1 MPNDPDQTPSVATIV
16 ERAEEL
22 ATLPDIYVRIK
33 LVLDDPTSSLVDVA
47 DALCTD
53 GAMTARVL
61 RIANSAFYGRSGQMS
76 TVSGAVGLLGTQQ
89 VHDLV
94 LATAVIQTLEDSFPP
109 ALRPS
114 VFWRE
119 SLLAGSAAKLLA
131 EQCGFLDSERMFV
144 AGLLAQVGQV
154 LLFEQLPTRM
164 LAVTQSATESGQP
177 VSELQRQRFGFDYA
191 DVGAALFASWQLPA
205 GLISP
210 IRHHTSPQA
219 TDAVLLEAAIL
230 HIAVAL
236 ATAETQQR
244 SIDQVIEGLNPQAW
258 KATELSPEL
267 LQLSQRDAVGLA
279 DQLTHVFLSAA
290 A

>member
-16 ERAEEL
+16 EQAEEL

-47 DALCTD
+47 DALSTD
-53 GAMTARVL
+53 SAMTARVL
-61 RIANSAFYGRSGQMS
+61 RIANSAFYGRSGQLS

-154 LLFEQLPTRM
+154 VLFEQLPTRM
-164 LAVTQSATESGQP
+164 LAVAQAATESGQP

-210 IRHHTSPQA
+210 IRYHTDPQA
-219 TDAVLLEAAIL
+219 NDAELLEAAIV

-244 SIDQVIEGLNPQAW
+244 SIDEVIAGLNPQAW

-267 LQLSQRDAVGLA
+267 LQLLQRDAVGLA
-279 DQLTHVFLSAA
+279 DQLTQVFLSAA

>member
-1 MPNDPDQTPSVATIV
+1 MDPDQTPSVETIV
-16 ERAEEL
+16 EQAEEL

-33 LVLDDPTSSLVDVA
+33 LVLDDPTSSHTDIA
-47 DALCTD
+47 DALSTD
-53 GAMTARVL
+53 SAMTARVL
-61 RIANSAFYGRSGQMS
+61 RIANSAFYGRSGQLS
-76 TVSGAVGLLGTQQ
+76 TVSGAVALLGTQQ

-119 SLLAGSAAKLLA
+119 SLLAGSASKLLA

-154 LLFEQLPTRM
+154 VLFEQLPTRM
-164 LAVTQSATESGQP
+164 LAVAQAATESGQP
-177 VSELQRQRFGFDYA
+177 ISELQRQRFGFDYA
-191 DVGAALFASWQLPA
+191 DVGAALFTSWQLPS

-210 IRHHTSPQA
+210 IRYHTNPQA
-219 TDAVLLEAAIL
+219 TDAVLLEAAIV

-236 ATAETQQR
+236 ATAETLQQQ
-244 SIDQVIEGLNPQAW
+244 IDQVIAGLNRQAW
-258 KATELSPEL
+258 DAAGLSAEL
-267 LQLSQRDAVGLA
+267 LALLQREAVGLA

>member
-1 MPNDPDQTPSVATIV
+1 MPNDPDQTPSVETIV
-16 ERAEEL
+16 EQAEEL

-33 LVLDDPTSSLVDVA
+33 LVLDDPTSSHTDIA
-47 DALCTD
+47 DALSTD
-53 GAMTARVL
+53 SAMTARVL
-61 RIANSAFYGRSGQMS
+61 RIANSAFYGRSGQLS

-119 SLLAGSAAKLLA
+119 SLLAGSASKLLA

-154 LLFEQLPTRM
+154 VLFEQLPTRM
-164 LAVTQSATESGQP
+164 LAVAQAAMDSGQP

-205 GLISP
+205 ALISP
-210 IRHHTSPQA
+210 IRYHTDPQA
-219 TDAVLLEAAIL
+219 TDAVLLEAAIV

-244 SIDQVIEGLNPQAW
+244 SLDQVITGLNHQAW
-258 KATELSPEL
+258 EATELSPEL
-267 LQLSQRDAVGLA
+267 LELLQREAIALA
-279 DQLTHVFLSAA
+279 DQLTHVFLNAA